1 MSLAPAAAEGRL
13 VREVLWHAVMSSLRI
28 APVCAER
35 DANAGGAVA
44 PERSDRSAN
53 RPVRARRC
61 SIANGGNSSSDAGR
75 AAASCHEE
83 PSGVSVR
90 QLWCCSGAR
99 AGRA

>member
-13 VREVLWHAVMSSLRI
+13 VREVLWHAVMSSLRR

-53 RPVRARRC
+53 RPVRARRR
-61 SIANGGNSSSDAGR
+61 SIADGGASSRERWSGR
-75 AAASCHEE
+75 CFL
-83 PSGVSVR
+83 P
-90 QLWCCSGAR
+90 
-99 AGRA
+99 